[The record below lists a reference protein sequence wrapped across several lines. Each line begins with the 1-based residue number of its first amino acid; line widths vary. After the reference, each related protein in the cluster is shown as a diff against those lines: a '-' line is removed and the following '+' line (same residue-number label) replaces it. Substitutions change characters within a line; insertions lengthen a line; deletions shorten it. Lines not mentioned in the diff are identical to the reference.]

1 MANRYHLHGAPRY
14 VYAVYGRRPNWAY
27 RGVQPNYS
35 ELIGPDVGPGYGY
48 RPDIVYGESGPVGPA
63 DEDDYTDFRA
73 YGRPSRLVR
82 GPYRGVGPKGY
93 QRSDQR
99 ILEDI
104 NDRLTEE
111 PYLDASDIEVR
122 IETGIVTLAGSV
134 VDRRQGY
141 RAEAAAKAVPGV
153 KEVRNQLAVQRV
165 S

>member
-14 VYAVYGRRPNWAY
+14 VYSAYGRRPNWAY
-27 RGVQPNYS
+27 RGDRPNYD
-35 ELIGPDVGPGYGY
+35 ELIGPGVGPGYGY
-48 RPDIVYGESGPVGPA
+48 RPDFAFGESGPAGPA
-63 DEDDYTDFRA
+63 NEEDFTDFRESA
-73 YGRPSRLVR
+73 RLARLAR
-82 GPYRGVGPKGY
+82 GPFRGIGPKGY
-93 QRSDQR
+93 QRSDER

-104 NDRLTEE
+104 NDRLAEE

-122 IETGIVTLAGSV
+122 VENGVVTLTGSV

-153 KEVRNQLAVQRV
+153 REVRNQLSVQRV